1 MKDPLVAFGTDGLRG
16 RFPDE
21 LDFADAV
28 AFGLAVAGQ
37 WPTGMA
43 VGFDPRTA
51 SPHLAHG
58 VELGFAHARQQVR
71 SDAGAGQA
79 QARCWQLGMAPTPA
93 VAHIARTQGIAGV
106 VVTASHNPHHDNGLK
121 VFDPQG
127 LKPSP
132 VVQAELSGRLVEA
145 HARQVVAQ
153 VMAAHSQAAAGGRD
167 RPASPDLPA
176 AADGQDSPG
185 GAKFPGAAS
194 GQGQPHSAEVA
205 AEFFA
210 KLSVEPLGTYLDA
223 LCASVPA
230 GSLAGAKVVADCA
243 NGAMSAVAP
252 AVLERLG
259 VDFTLLHASPD
270 GENINRNCGSTA
282 PQQMVAATQQQGA
295 DFGFAL
301 DGDGDRITAALP
313 DGTLLDGDDL
323 LGILAQ
329 SYQRNHKLAQSTVVV
344 TSMTNLGLRLQL
356 QEWGISAVEVPVGDR
371 HILNELIEH
380 GFSLGGEQ
388 SGHIIAAE
396 HATTGDGLLTALLVL
411 AIIRHEPVSW
421 PVFER
426 IPQALV
432 NLATEH
438 DPQEVAAGMAAEA
451 QQLQA
456 QASDKIRLSVR
467 ASGTERVLRIMVE
480 APTQEQL
487 DELSQQLV
495 ELARSIDGHAA
506 SQAAGQADR

>member
-1 MKDPLVAFGTDGLRG
+1 MKAPLVAFGTDGLRG

-37 WPTGMA
+37 WPTGIA
-43 VGFDPRTA
+43 IGFDPRSS

-58 VELGFAHARQQVR
+58 VELGFAHARQPAR
-71 SDAGAGQA
+71 SDTGAA
-79 QARCWQLGMAPTPA
+79 QARCWQLGVAPTPA
-93 VAHIARTQGIAGV
+93 VAHIARTYGITGV

-132 VVQAELSGRLVEA
+132 VMEAELSGRLAEA
-145 HARQVVAQ
+145 HASHAVART
-153 VMAAHSQAAAGGRD
+153 MAAYDSEVADGW
-167 RPASPDLPA
+167 DLPA
-176 AADGQDSPG
+176 SAEFSG
-185 GAKFPGAAS
+185 AS
-194 GQGQPHSAEVA
+194 GGQNLPPIPESP

-210 KLSVEPLGTYLDA
+210 ELSVEPLESYLDA

-230 GSLAGAKVVADCA
+230 GSLTGAKVVADCA
-243 NGAMSAVAP
+243 NGAMSAVVP

-259 VDFTLLHASPD
+259 VEFVLLHASPD
-270 GENINRNCGSTA
+270 GVNINHDCGSTA
-282 PQQMVAATQQQGA
+282 PQQMAATTQQQGA

-301 DGDGDRITAALP
+301 DGDGDRITAAMP
-313 DGTLLDGDDL
+313 DGTILDGDDL
-323 LGILAQ
+323 LGLLAQ
-329 SYQRNHKLAQSTVVV
+329 SCHRKSKLAHDTVVV
-344 TSMTNLGLRLQL
+344 TPMTNLGLRLQL
-356 QEWGISAVEVPVGDR
+356 QEWGISVVEVPVGDR
-371 HILNELIEH
+371 HIMGELAEH

-396 HATTGDGLLTALLVL
+396 HATTGDGLLVALQALT
-411 AIIRHEPVSW
+411 IIRHEPVGW

-426 IPQALV
+426 IPQDMV
-432 NLATEH
+432 NLTTER
-438 DPQEVAAGMAAEA
+438 DPLEVADAMALEV

-456 QASDKIRLSVR
+456 AAGSSIRLSVR
-467 ASGTERVLRIMVE
+467 ASGTERVLRLMVE

-495 ELARSIDGHAA
+495 ELARGADGQVA
-506 SQAAGQADR
+506 S